1 MNGVMT
7 MSLEKILVVDDDKNI
22 CELLKLYLDKE
33 GYKVILAYD
42 GEEAVAKFNSL
53 KPDFVLLDV
62 MLPIM
67 DGWQVCL
74 EIRKTSNV
82 PIIMLTAKG
91 EVFDRVLGLELG
103 ADDYVTKPFD
113 TKEIIARIKAVYR
126 RVASGGEQELP
137 KKIRYDKMEID
148 MVKYELK
155 IDGEMVDIPPKEL
168 ELLFKL
174 ASNPNQVYT
183 RDQLLDDIWGYE
195 YYGDSRTIDVHIKR
209 IRRKIDNVSDKWALK
224 TVWGVGYKFESY

>member
-1 MNGVMT
+1 MP
-7 MSLEKILVVDDDKNI
+7 LEKILVVDDDRNI
-22 CELLKLYLDKE
+22 CDLLKLYLDKE

-42 GEEAVAKFNSL
+42 GEEALVKFNSL
-53 KPDFVLLDV
+53 KPDFVLLDI
-62 MLPIM
+62 MLPVM
-67 DGWQVCL
+67 DGWQTCL

-91 EVFDRVLGLELG
+91 EVFDRVLGLEIG
-103 ADDYVTKPFD
+103 ADDYIAKPFD

-126 RVASGGEQELP
+126 RVAQSPEKEIP
-137 KKIRYDKMEID
+137 KKIKYDKLEID
-148 MVKYELK
+148 MIKYEMKL
-155 IDGEMVDIPPKEL
+155 DGKLVDIPPKEL

-174 ASNPNQVYT
+174 ASNPNQVCT

-209 IRRKIDNVSDKWALK
+209 IRKKIDNVSKKWRLR
-224 TVWGVGYKFESY
+224 TVWGVGYKFELDEN